1 MQGEEPLEQP
11 SIQNILAAEQ
21 WAKDCL
27 GNASAETQWNNCI
40 AETFSNNEY
49 WKEAIVRYRKA
60 IASGKH
66 TWQLQFGLA
75 RSLRANEQFEEA
87 IKELNEILEEN
98 VERLVSGTPDGYT
111 DSYWES
117 ILPELAGSRMDAG
130 DMTRAE
136 ETYKMVLDE
145 SFRRHEFA
153 PWAMEAVTGLS
164 RALAKQAKHH
174 EVIEVLGNLAL
185 QPDENAGN
193 WLCLL
198 LHTYADFDIVHDD
211 IHAVARSADAL
222 VSLDKVQTA

>member
-1 MQGEEPLEQP
+1 MQGEEPLDQP
-11 SIQNILAAEQ
+11 SIRNILAAEQ

-27 GNASAETQWNNCI
+27 GNASAEIQWNSCI

-87 IKELNEILEEN
+87 IKELNELLGEN
-98 VERLVSGTPDGYT
+98 VERLLSGTPDGYT
-111 DSYWES
+111 SNYWES
-117 ILPELAGSRMDAG
+117 ILPELAGSLMDAG

-136 ETYKMVLDE
+136 ETYKMVVDE

-164 RALAKQAKHH
+164 RALAKQEKYHDIIA
-174 EVIEVLGNLAL
+174 VLEDLVS

-198 LHTYADFDIVHDD
+198 LHTYADTDNVHDD
-211 IHAVARSADAL
+211 IHAVARSADSL
-222 VSLDKVQTA
+222 ISLDEVQTA

>member
-1 MQGEEPLEQP
+1 
-11 SIQNILAAEQ
+11 
-21 WAKDCL
+21 
-27 GNASAETQWNNCI
+27 
-40 AETFSNNEY
+40 
-49 WKEAIVRYRKA
+49 VRYRKA

-87 IKELNEILEEN
+87 TKELNELLEKN
-98 VERLVSGTPDGYT
+98 AERLVSGTPDDYT
-111 DSYWES
+111 DSYWKS
-117 ILPELAGSRMDAG
+117 ILPELAGSLMDAG

-136 ETYKMVLDE
+136 ETYKAVLDE
-145 SFRRHEFA
+145 CFKRHEFA

-164 RALAKQAKHH
+164 RALAKQAKYH
-174 EVIEVLGNLAL
+174 EVIAVFENLAS

-198 LHTYADFDIVHDD
+198 LHTYADTDMVHDD
-211 IHAVARSADAL
+211 IHAVARSADSL